1 MAGKAMQI
9 DTELSLA
16 DFDFDLPRELIAQY
30 PLADRAASR
39 LLHVARGT
47 FEDRHF
53 SDIEWLLRDD
63 DLLVFNDTKVIN
75 ARLLGRK
82 TSGGR
87 VEALIERVLEP
98 TLALAMVRT
107 SHTPGRERI

>member
-16 DFDFDLPRELIAQY
+16 DFDFDLPRELIAQH

-39 LLHVARGT
+39 LLHVTRDEL
-47 FEDRHF
+47 EDRRF
-53 SDIEWLLRDD
+53 SDIESLLRPG

-75 ARLLGRK
+75 ARL
-82 TSGGR
+82 SG
-87 VEALIERVLEP
+87 AQAERRQSRSVDR
-98 TLALAMVRT
+98 ARA
-107 SHTPGRERI
+107 